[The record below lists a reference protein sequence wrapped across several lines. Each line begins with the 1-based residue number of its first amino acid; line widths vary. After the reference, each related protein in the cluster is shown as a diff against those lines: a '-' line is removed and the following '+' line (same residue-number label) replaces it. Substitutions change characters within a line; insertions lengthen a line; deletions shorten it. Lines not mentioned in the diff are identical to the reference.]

1 MQRYFIDLAY
11 DGTAY
16 HGWQVQPNGV
26 SVQECLERA
35 LSTLLRREVG
45 VVGAG
50 RTDAGV
56 HASLMVAH
64 FDADGPLDEVFMTD
78 KLNRLLPPDISVYRL
93 RAVKPEAHARF
104 DATSRMYKYYV
115 TTAKYP
121 LTGNIVAD
129 FSNAPTSTG

>member
-78 KLNRLLPPDISVYRL
+78 KLNRLLPPDTSITL
-93 RAVKPEAHARF
+93 RRP
-104 DATSRMYKYYV
+104 SIL
-115 TTAKYP
+115 